1 MEYVSTRNNTLT
13 HSFEDV
19 FIRGLAEDGG
29 LYVPKNLFKF
39 ENQELKKLE
48 NLDYQNLAT
57 EIIQKFIGDFMSKE
71 DLSKIVNKSYKTFR
85 SDQIIEFKK
94 IDKYTFLELFHGP
107 TLAFKDIALQ
117 LIGNFYEYYLSR
129 NNKKINIIV
138 ATSGDTGAAA
148 IHALKGKQNVNIFV
162 LHPNNKI
169 SQIYFI

>member
-1 MEYVSTRNNTLT
+1 MEYVSTRNNSLT

-117 LIGNFYEYYLSR
+117 LIGNF
-129 NNKKINIIV
+129 
-138 ATSGDTGAAA
+138 
-148 IHALKGKQNVNIFV
+148 
-162 LHPNNKI
+162 
-169 SQIYFI
+169 